1 MREMFKRNLGYKI
14 VSLILAVLFWLWV
27 NNQTSVQ
34 GIYGD
39 QTLTIPLVL
48 RNQPS
53 NIMVMTKLPEVHV
66 RLKGNNPSINVKD
79 LYAYVD
85 LAGSGP
91 GKHNFA
97 VQMDPQPQIRM
108 LDLEPSTVTLQ
119 LDSVQEKA
127 LPVHVDLTGTP
138 AEGYQAGQ
146 PMVKPAS
153 VNVRGPG
160 TILNELNK
168 AIVEVSLTGKKD
180 TVVTSSPVLFRDKK
194 GNPVYG
200 PDPSVEVLSASPSSV
215 DVVVPIQPQGL
226 NSKDIPIH
234 ALAQGSP
241 GGGMVLGSVVS
252 IPGDV
257 QVFGT
262 AEALKGFDALKVG
275 PVDVS
280 GLTADKSFSI
290 SSDKITLPQG
300 VSFAAPTTFNVLA
313 QILPGPVEKT
323 VSNVAVTVRNLAA
336 GVEQAQAIPP
346 ISATLKGLP
355 AALNSATAEQIQ
367 LWVDA
372 GGLAPGKYPDT
383 RVYWQLPPG
392 VEMVGTPKVTLS
404 LKAHTS

>member
-1 MREMFKRNLGYKI
+1 MFKRNLGYKI

-53 NIMVMTKLPEVHV
+53 NIMVMTKLPEIHV
-66 RLKGNNPSINVKD
+66 RLKGTNPNINVKD
-79 LYAYVD
+79 LFAYID
-85 LAGSGP
+85 LAGSAP
-91 GKHNFA
+91 GKHNFD
-97 VQMDPQPQIRM
+97 VRMDPQPQIRI

-119 LDSVQEKA
+119 LDSVQEKV
-127 LPVHVDLTGTP
+127 LPVQVDLTGAP

-146 PMVKPAS
+146 PVVKPVS

-160 TILNELNK
+160 TILSELNK
-168 AIVEVSLTGKKD
+168 ALVEVSLTGKKD

-226 NSKDIPIH
+226 DSKDIPIH

-241 GGGMVLGSVVS
+241 GGGMILGSVVS

-262 AEALKGFDALKVG
+262 AEALRGFDALKVG

-280 GLTADKSFSI
+280 GLTADKSFPI
-290 SSDKITLPQG
+290 PSDKITLPQG

-323 VSNVAVTVRNLAA
+323 VSNVVVRVRNLSA

-346 ISATLKGLP
+346 ISVTLKGLP
-355 AALNSATAEQIQ
+355 DALKNATAAQIQ

-372 GGLAPGKYPDT
+372 GGLAPGNYPGT

-404 LKAHTS
+404 LKAHAS